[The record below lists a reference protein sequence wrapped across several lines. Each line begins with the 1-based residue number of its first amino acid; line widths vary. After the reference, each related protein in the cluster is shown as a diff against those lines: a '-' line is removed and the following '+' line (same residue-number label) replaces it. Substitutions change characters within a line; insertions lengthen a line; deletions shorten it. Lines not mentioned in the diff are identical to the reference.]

1 MDTLYAGTTPIANML
16 ALLFFGSSGNEP
28 SDVLTILTTSLDS
41 PTQPLFSS
49 QFRPT
54 NCSQENWTVLDWI
67 SRIKSRDSHKL
78 WCHQLPHNKVLLH
91 LLLPGILQ
99 MQDIWGRPSLQEKVV
114 CSNLYDDQSA
124 MLVIRAWMKRLQSTC
139 YNTWTRGKIAAATI
153 LHFLSSPVTL
163 LLGVTWWGNNPLPWA
178 LGTLQ
183 LFRMAFWWWYK
194 FKDLR
199 ARSTNFPSFSPNSE
213 CWLFGGK
220 PRWLE
225 SDSTDL
231 PGQFG
236 SEQRAWGGKA
246 LGRWRL
252 PLCWLNH
259 CHCFWSKWTIS
270 SRDWISLVVRLDH
283 FRHSIK
289 KDTKESQQIKEAHL
303 NHFIDHIMPK
313 SLTRNLKASHKWAVD
328 GAQIFKSGI
337 SARCELLVEPLGVR
351 GVPDVIWWLISP

>member
-1 MDTLYAGTTPIANML
+1 MKLLPLFYTFCPLPSLFCWGSHDEGTTPCLGHWRPFNSSAW
-16 ALLFFGSSGNEP
+16 LFDDDTSSKAP
-28 SDVLTILTTSLDS
+28 SKDS
-41 PTQPLFSS
+41 
-49 QFRPT
+49 
-54 NCSQENWTVLDWI
+54 
-67 SRIKSRDSHKL
+67 
-78 WCHQLPHNKVLLH
+78 
-91 LLLPGILQ
+91 
-99 MQDIWGRPSLQEKVV
+99 
-114 CSNLYDDQSA
+114 
-124 MLVIRAWMKRLQSTC
+124 
-139 YNTWTRGKIAAATI
+139 
-153 LHFLSSPVTL
+153 
-163 LLGVTWWGNNPLPWA
+163 
-178 LGTLQ
+178 
-183 LFRMAFWWWYK
+183 
-194 FKDLR
+194 R

-303 NHFIDHIMPK
+303 NHFDHIILNSFM
-313 SLTRNLKASHKWAVD
+313 RN
-328 GAQIFKSGI
+328 
-337 SARCELLVEPLGVR
+337 
-351 GVPDVIWWLISP
+351 